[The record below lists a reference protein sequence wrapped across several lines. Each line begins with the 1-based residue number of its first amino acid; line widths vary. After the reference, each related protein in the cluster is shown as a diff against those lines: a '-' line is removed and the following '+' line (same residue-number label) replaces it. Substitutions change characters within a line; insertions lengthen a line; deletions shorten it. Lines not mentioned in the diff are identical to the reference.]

1 MIYLLL
7 LFHFQ
12 LIILYFYSWRDVHHS
27 NFPRKIVWSEI
38 FFLENVWCII
48 DGDKSRK
55 GVVHNLRSKKQSA
68 TIIKINRRITIFYFV
83 MDEYITPIRDYLQN
97 QEWPPDQIASFFRF
111 LNEKDRRNPG
121 SVTTFLGVTSTYRG
135 RVNELAR
142 LADQYREN
150 RGDADFRFER
160 QILNQVVP
168 GILPPTP
175 VPGSANYVPAEV
187 AKKKKKKTKE
197 QLAEETLAKNRR
209 LYNLAPLETPEV
221 LVQRAQQQRNAA
233 PGRYQRQV
241 MNPQPQLSL
250 QEQMRRDAALQ
261 IASAARRLVAER
273 QTIQFNDIDV
283 VNGNNDEVDAVALGN
298 VVGDPNAMLA
308 APPEDLDFLFNVL
321 NPGNAMNA
329 MDAYQDP
336 FNQALQPVNN
346 TQEVDMFE
354 QLDYLFD
361 EDNNALTQNDN
372 WLENNFFA
380 DLGVGDLQ
388 NEDNADI
395 GENGFEL
402 VPMAVAN
409 TPYGRVT
416 FQIHP
421 NFAPAG
427 GVPVINVDADVD
439 TDVQYDN
446 MGGNGNLPFIEV
458 VGLTFQDA
466 YNQAVQSV
474 GANRMPGD
482 YVQIRLM
489 AGHENDMTYDLAS
502 QMVPVQNAIGDFQRM
517 IDMYEQ
523 SDRDLSTIT
532 YYRLRFTFVLSNGRR
547 DVVNAA
553 NVGDI
558 INIAGR
564 ANRNPND
571 RLPRPVTA
579 QNARLR
585 YLANALVPDASNDSR
600 IISTLRRRKVNA
612 LVRRQRDIAPAEVN
626 TVGPYRPRPR
636 LGVVINNPVGAIP
649 FPPAPN
655 ANANAR
661 PRRVLTEEQRQRY
674 NENKRAKRTNNNR
687 EETRGVYED
696 IKRRLF
702 HHSSIEQ
709 FFRSS
714 KAIDK
719 VPNTWEEGHCLM
731 MALLHSELR
740 VYVTS
745 NPELEIW
752 ESTPIEYAFN
762 TPEGFLY
769 PIQPAYQ
776 ALCGKISPFVDGDH
790 IVMFNPYKKIS
801 KNREAKFK
809 YDCEV
814 TAEEKQI
821 WFQAA
826 CSMHSL
832 VCETVGRE
840 LDPNSNDV
848 LQHYADAFGVYI
860 CVYRLECRGRR
871 TNVYR
876 PFNDPV
882 DTRSAETIKVVN
894 ILITDGHAS
903 SITSLRDFMKS
914 TITANRT
921 TMFNYC
927 LFCERMPTANN
938 ETVEESKSHFYSCCA
953 KHNGKITCAG
963 ETALQ
968 RKAISETCPSPFA
981 TRKKDRSIFC
991 RLCNQEIVG
1000 GMDGQMEHVC
1010 FINKPSDF
1018 KVGKNSEIFVYDM
1031 ECAQVFNAS
1040 NNLFIHK
1047 VNLVCVRGVYPDES
1061 GNYDSAM
1068 FHDIQSFM
1076 DYVMQHSTENRV
1088 YIAHNGSK
1096 YDVQFVM
1103 RYLEKN
1109 LISHSFVPTPS
1120 SMHAYLSVT
1129 IPFGNNLAS
1138 TFIDFRHFMPG
1149 SLKNIGI
1156 SFGLSVAKGDFPHKF
1171 NNGLHEDYIGR
1182 LPELDHADDYWC
1194 LSSKKTEEDILEF
1207 REWYFEQSVIYCTCD
1222 GSCLCDR
1229 KKWDFQE
1236 EIIRY
1241 CWLDVD
1247 VLAEACMKYRNNAL
1261 EFGVSEEYNEG
1272 WVSKGIDPFQY
1283 LTIPQLALNLLL
1295 GGAPEE
1301 ERVSITLPKTRTG
1314 RVPLAI
1320 AWMERY
1326 YSETGDKVAHIANS
1340 HREYFCSKTKRYL
1353 DGYSQAKKVFVCL
1366 QCEFHGCQSCYYNEM
1381 EMGTNHPTRAGTYSM
1396 VNADTKKF
1404 VTDLFKYYGTDRV
1417 LVIWEHD
1424 LSNYSPR
1431 EKMLGDIMKERDMFY
1446 GGRTE
1451 VFSPYANTA
1460 LIADEEIKYHDVCS
1474 LYPYVCAFKRLP
1486 TGHPEHLFGAF
1497 IDKDRITNL
1506 QHPNPY
1512 FGYIRCTVTPNR
1524 QDTLGLLPFRDPTSG
1539 RLEFPLFTM
1548 TGCWGTEELRL
1559 ALENGYII
1567 EDIFE
1572 VYHWTEEESSD
1583 TLLRG
1588 YVSFFLRMKQESEGW
1603 KKLGASSETP
1613 DLEEQL
1619 LVQQK
1624 VFIESG
1630 CIGRIRIE
1638 NVAKNPVK
1646 RQMAKLFLNSLWGK
1660 FCQKPHSEHYTVIH
1674 GYQQFASL
1682 WFDPTVDRSKF
1693 CFRHLGG
1700 DTWKVKYAV
1709 FDDYTRPNPKYNI
1722 FLSSKVT
1729 EWARCILHRR
1739 MLVIGPERVLY
1750 CDTDSIMFLWP
1761 KNGVKLD
1768 NVGLGNWVDEYPNK
1782 TILRL
1787 YALAPKF
1794 YYLEFEDDSLL
1805 KSKGIQVNA
1814 HNTSLIHGE
1823 SLAKQL
1829 LELFFPRKEEGELV
1843 PFTGYIP
1850 MQNML
1855 IGINATNV
1863 NISYGE
1869 MTTRNTQDKRLGPVF
1884 SKRTFV
1890 YYTKKDNV
1898 TYSVD
1903 IRHLLARIYT
1913 LPKHYFKTLTDVSV
1927 DKYDYLDV

>member
-1 MIYLLL
+1 MEEY
-7 LFHFQ
+7 
-12 LIILYFYSWRDVHHS
+12 
-27 NFPRKIVWSEI
+27 
-38 FFLENVWCII
+38 
-48 DGDKSRK
+48 KSTIEDY
-55 GVVHNLRSKKQSA
+55 LRSEGWPSDGVFSF
-68 TIIKINRRITIFYFV
+68 INFL
-83 MDEYITPIRDYLQN
+83 DEK
-97 QEWPPDQIASFFRF
+97 E
-111 LNEKDRRNPG
+111 RRNPG
-121 SVTTFLGVTSTYRG
+121 SIATFLGVTSTRVG

-142 LADQYREN
+142 LADKYRSD
-150 RGDADFRFER
+150 RGAANFQFES
-160 QILNQVVP
+160 QILNQIVP
-168 GILPPTP
+168 GIRPPVA
-175 VPGSANYVPAEV
+175 VPESPNYVPPPQTKAKPKPR
-187 AKKKKKKTKE
+187 KKKGKPTRE
-197 QLAEETLAKNRR
+197 EMLAEEERLAETRR
-209 LYNLAPLETPEV
+209 LLALNKNLPVARRTEPLPI
-221 LVQRAQQQRNAA
+221 L
-233 PGRYQRQV
+233 
-241 MNPQPQLSL
+241 NPNPIREPPLTFGQM
-250 QEQMRRDAALQ
+250 MRRDVANEAARK
-261 IASAARRLVAER
+261 ARRLENPAVRVTLQFDEDEEENIRTQAER
-273 QTIQFNDIDV
+273 DIRRAAKSVGRRVARSLARGDIRNRNV
-283 VNGNNDEVDAVALGN
+283 PRAIPMQVNNGNEDTVALGN
-298 VVGDPNAMLA
+298 VTGGATAMLA
-308 APPEDLDFLFNVL
+308 APPEDLDFIFNAT
-321 NPGNAMNA
+321 NQENAI
-329 MDAYQDP
+329 DAYQDP
-336 FNQALQPVNN
+336 FNQAVQPMNN
-346 TQEVDMFE
+346 TQEVDMFDR
-354 QLDYLFD
+354 LDYLFD
-361 EDNNALTQNDN
+361 EENAQY
-372 WLENNFFA
+372 ENNFFA
-380 DLGVGDLQ
+380 DLGVGNLQ

-395 GENGFEL
+395 GDNGVEL

-427 GVPVINVDADVD
+427 GVPVVNVDADVD

-458 VGLTFQDA
+458 VGYTFQDA
-466 YNQAVQSV
+466 YNQAVESV

-482 YVQIRLM
+482 FVQIRLM
-489 AGHENDMTYDLAS
+489 AGPENDMTYDLAS

-523 SDRDLSTIT
+523 SDRDLSTLT
-532 YYRLRFTFVLSNGRR
+532 FYRLRFTFVLSNGRR

-585 YLANALVPDASNDSR
+585 YLANALVPDANNDSR
-600 IISTLRRRKVNA
+600 IMSTLRRRKVNA

-626 TVGPYRPRPR
+626 TVGPYRARPR
-636 LGVVINNPVGAIP
+636 LGVAINNPVGAIP

-655 ANANAR
+655 ANAR
-661 PRRVLTEEQRQRY
+661 PRRVLTDLQRQRY
-674 NENKRAKRTNNNR
+674 NENKRAKRANNSGR

-762 TPEGFLY
+762 TPEAYLY
-769 PIQPAYQ
+769 PIQPAYH
-776 ALCGKISPFVDGDH
+776 ALCGKISPFVDGYH
-790 IVMFNPYKKIS
+790 IVMFNPYKKVS

-809 YDCEV
+809 YDYEV

-840 LDPNSNDV
+840 LDPNSNEV

-882 DTRSAETIKVVN
+882 DTRSVETIKVVN

-991 RLCNQEIVG
+991 RLCNQEVVG
-1000 GMDGQMEHVC
+1000 GVDGQMEHVC
-1010 FINKPSDF
+1010 FINKPSEF

-1031 ECAQVFNAS
+1031 ECAQVFNAA

-1061 GNYDSAM
+1061 GNYESAL

-1182 LPELDHADDYWC
+1182 LPELDHPDDYWC
-1194 LSSKKTEEDILEF
+1194 LSSKKTEEDISEF
-1207 REWYFEQSVIYCTCD
+1207 REWYFEQSVIYCTCHE
-1222 GSCLCDR
+1222 SCVCDR

-1431 EKMLGDIMKERDMFY
+1431 EKMLGDIMKDRDMFY

-1497 IDKDRITNL
+1497 IDKERITNL
-1506 QHPNPY
+1506 RHPNPY
-1512 FGYIRCTVTPNR
+1512 FGYIRCTVIPNR

-1539 RLEFPLFTM
+1539 RLEFPLFPM

-1559 ALENGYII
+1559 ALENGYVI

-1572 VYHWTEEESSD
+1572 VYHWSEAESSD

-1855 IGINATNV
+1855 IGINATNA

-1898 TYSVD
+1898 TYSID

-1913 LPKHYFKTLTDVSV
+1913 LPKNYFKTLADVSV
-1927 DKYDYLDV
+1927 DKYEYLDV